1 MSFLN
6 LRKKK
11 KGVVKSAE
19 KPAVISAPK
28 KLAVSA
34 EKEKKG
40 AQSVFA
46 RFIERPRISE
56 KATTL
61 AMENCYV
68 FDVSRTANKHL
79 IAQAVKALYKV
90 VPKQVRMLPIPK
102 KKLFARGKLGTTGGG
117 KKAYV
122 FLKKGDK
129 IEL

>member
-1 MSFLN
+1 M
-6 LRKKK
+6 
-11 KGVVKSAE
+11 
-19 KPAVISAPK
+19 
-28 KLAVSA
+28 
-34 EKEKKG
+34 
-40 AQSVFA
+40 
-46 RFIERPRISE
+46 ERPRISE

-61 AMENCYV
+61 ATESCYV
-68 FDVSRTANKHL
+68 FEVSRTANKYL
-79 IAQAVKALYKV
+79 IAQAVKALYNA

>member
-6 LRKKK
+6 LRKNKK
-11 KGVVKSAE
+11 EVESAA

-28 KLAVSA
+28 KLVVSA

-40 AQSVFA
+40 APGAFA
-46 RFIERPRISE
+46 RFIERPRVSE
-56 KATTL
+56 KATFL
-61 AMENCYV
+61 AGANCYAFEV
-68 FDVSRTANKHL
+68 LRTANKHQV
-79 IAQAVKALYKV
+79 AQAVQALYKV
-90 VPKQVRMLPIPK
+90 VPREVRVLPIPK
-102 KKLFARGKLGTTGGG
+102 KKLFARCKKGSTGGG